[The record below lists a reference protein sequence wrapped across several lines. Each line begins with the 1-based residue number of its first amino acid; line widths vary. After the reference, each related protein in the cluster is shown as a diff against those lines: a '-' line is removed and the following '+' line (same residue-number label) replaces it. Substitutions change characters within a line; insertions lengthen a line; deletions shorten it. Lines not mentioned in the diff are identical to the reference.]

1 MKNVESSIKLN
12 SQQIL
17 NLFRGWF
24 FPPVT
29 VVQGPIITWVISLWH
44 SANMVVKTRVLPISV
59 F

>member
-29 VVQGPIITWVISLWH
+29 VVQGPIISLWH
-44 SANMVVKTRVLPISV
+44 SANMVVKTQVLPISV

>member
-17 NLFRGWF
+17 NLFRLVL
-24 FPPVT
+24 PPVT